1 MPREEGSSVAHEGM
15 IEVENEEER
24 VALMMVMG
32 RIGRLDERLI
42 TQIHHHC
49 AVAVN
54 EAPQDFLDSLLDPP
68 ENGGTHPR
76 SGPPRGEYGMVA
88 PNNW

>member
-32 RIGRLDERLI
+32 RIGRLDERRDSSIIFCKNLFVCSVDVVLI
-42 TQIHHHC
+42 ID
-49 AVAVN
+49 N
-54 EAPQDFLDSLLDPP
+54 I
-68 ENGGTHPR
+68 
-76 SGPPRGEYGMVA
+76 
-88 PNNW
+88 